1 MVTTLCQQHI
11 IRTFRDLIA
20 FGREI
25 LAATSRG
32 ICVSTNF
39 PRPFSVRCSNT
50 GSYGNSLS
58 LQVDGGILLANTTKG
73 LYYFRNG
80 GRGDKKMGL

>member
-32 ICVSTNF
+32 ICVSTNYTHS
-39 PRPFSVRCSNT
+39 FSVRCSNT

-58 LQVDGGILLANTTKG
+58 LQVDGSILLANPSKG
-73 LYYFRNG
+73 LYYSGNG
-80 GRGDKKMGL
+80 GRG